1 MPLSTTHGT
10 KAVAKSVVY
19 MFVLSKREKEG
30 DLRVLV
36 FNWLQRGAVH
46 WHLLLISGD
55 NKSGLL
61 HDWHSFI
68 ELSFCLPFLFFSF
81 SFLIG
86 RPEVGRWNISEPI
99 SLTLGGWTT
108 WIPKDYG
115 WEKKMGR
122 TGKKTVGK
130 CSKWSDDG
138 TWQVRSIH
146 YGHMWEQSIARWR
159 KKKER
164 IGGLNREEWK
174 SLSEPKQNNTNSA
187 CPWSLSCLS
196 AFSS

>member
-1 MPLSTTHGT
+1 MPLSTAHGT

-122 TGKKTVGK
+122 TGKKLLENVQNGLMMGPGK
-130 CSKWSDDG
+130 LEAYIMDTCESRVPG
-138 TWQVRSIH
+138 
-146 YGHMWEQSIARWR
+146 GGR
-159 KKKER
+159 KK
-164 IGGLNREEWK
+164 RE
-174 SLSEPKQNNTNSA
+174 
-187 CPWSLSCLS
+187 
-196 AFSS
+196 